1 MSIVIFG
8 GDRLGKIPSLLEN
21 HGYRLVQ
28 HVSGRKKGD
37 LKKIEIPNGAEGIL
51 VFIDYLNHN
60 LALEVKAAAKRKG
73 IKVVFVKRSWSQIKQ
88 VLGSLHI

>member
-21 HGYRLVQ
+21 HGFRMVQ
-28 HVSGRKKGD
+28 HITGRKKGD
-37 LKKIEIPNGAEGIL
+37 LKKIEIPTDAEGIL

-73 IKVVFVKRSWSQIKQ
+73 IKAVFVKRSWSQIKQ
-88 VLGSLHI
+88 ALVGLQV